1 MYVVPIVLIL
11 LIAIGIFFGPLLAVI
26 LLVLALL
33 ALGAFKFLGGGAEP
47 ESAPSPDL
55 ASRPPGGTTM
65 RSDEEEGGAWG
76 ETWPEEREEEQSGSE
91 RS

>member
-1 MYVVPIVLIL
+1 MYVVPIVLIV

-33 ALGAFKFLGGGAEP
+33 ALGALKFLGGTAP
-47 ESAPSPDL
+47 ESAPPPDL
-55 ASRPPGGTTM
+55 ASSPPGGTA
-65 RSDEEEGGAWG
+65 RRADEESGAWG
-76 ETWPEEREEEQSGSE
+76 ETWPEEREEEQSPSE